1 MAVIIS
7 PTGTTLTRSPTNVIY
22 KFLMVVQFWQSL
34 DPSVIS
40 IVEKGVIVMCMSLT
54 LILRVISYW
63 TSTYKILPRSIA
75 ISDSDRRDP
84 SLIVFD
90 PPTANNGEKAVCFS
104 ISILVA

>member
-22 KFLMVVQFWQSL
+22 KFLMVVQSWLTL

-54 LILRVISYW
+54 ISYW
-63 TSTYKILPRSIA
+63 ASTYKILPRSIA